1 MSRPEQAMCSGRGD
15 KSWVTPH
22 VLPTDEM
29 AYTQFSI
36 GLKRRMGDVATKSYT
51 IRYPHVTFLDSRFEL
66 QFLLATTPAQR
77 HEAATAGTAN
87 LLFWLGWF

>member
-1 MSRPEQAMCSGRGD
+1 MSRPEQAMCAERGN

-29 AYTQFSI
+29 AYTQCSI
-36 GLKRRMGDVATKSYT
+36 GLKRRMGNVATKSYA
-51 IRYPHVTFLDSRFEL
+51 IRYPHVAFLDAQFEL
-66 QFLLATTPAQR
+66 QFLLAATPAQQ

-87 LLFWLGWF
+87 LLF